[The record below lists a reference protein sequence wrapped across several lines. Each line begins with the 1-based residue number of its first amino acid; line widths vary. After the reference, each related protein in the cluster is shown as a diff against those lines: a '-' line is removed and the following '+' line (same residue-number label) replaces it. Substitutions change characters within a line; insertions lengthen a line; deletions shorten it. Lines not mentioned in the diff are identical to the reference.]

1 VKRGISINSSTLCVG
16 GCGNQETEDHLFLR
30 CPTMG
35 AIWSEI
41 VRWIGVSVALA
52 GEGPAHL
59 TIFKNIVPGN
69 VKSRD
74 RIGVIWFTIVSLIWK
89 EMR

>member
-1 VKRGISINSSTLCVG
+1 
-16 GCGNQETEDHLFLR
+16 
-30 CPTMG
+30 MG

-89 EMR
+89 VRNEMICNQAGFEWENVL